1 MELLLIS
8 TCAAICIAIFAALR
22 IPLNQF
28 TVPATSIGGI
38 VLVFGLIQVL
48 NYYHPYTGISQQH
61 SATKP
66 VMSDV
71 YEGVVDAS
79 KTNDELKLI
88 AWFHRNSL
96 PHLNQ
101 GGAAEVT
108 FDSIPGKVFSGEV
121 QSLLPTQSENQAWA
135 RDYSPNPVATAGET
149 RIPVVISISDPRY
162 ENYASWIP
170 GGSHAQAAV
179 YGEELHQLALV
190 RKTLLRMSAWMNY
203 LSPFS

>member
-1 MELLLIS
+1 MELLLVS

-38 VLVFGLIQVL
+38 VLVFALIQVL
-48 NYYHPYTGISQQH
+48 NYYHPYTGLSQQH
-61 SATKP
+61 LTTVPVTPDFNERVMDTSQSSAEP
-66 VMSDV
+66 
-71 YEGVVDAS
+71 
-79 KTNDELKLI
+79 KLI

-96 PHLNQ
+96 LHLNQ
-101 GGAAEVT
+101 GRAAEVT

-121 QSLLPTQSENQAWA
+121 QMLLPMQGENQALT
-135 RDYSPNPVATAGET
+135 RDQNIDPVVAAGEI

-162 ENYASWIP
+162 ENYATRIP
-170 GGSHAQAAV
+170 GRSYAQAAV
-179 YGEELHQLALV
+179 YGEEFQQLALV

-203 LSPFS
+203 LSPIS